1 MNETT
6 ILGPGHSARQHHPS
20 VEGSISY
27 SFESKQE
34 SKSDYFT
41 GVEASLRVF
50 RDIFHLIID
59 TAEQFCDKTYYNHG
73 VHSFQA
79 DVFSLIISL
88 TEPRDSSTSTI
99 GYYVLRTG
107 CQWKAIP
114 RCPAAAGT
122 VHLRFKQWREA
133 GVFMRLRQE
142 GLITYDEL
150 KGLDWEWQAMD
161 GAMTKAPLGGDAG
174 GRNPTDRGKK
184 GVKKSILT
192 EGNGMP
198 IGVAIDGANR
208 HDKKLVRQT
217 LENIVVK
224 RPDPEEKKTKH
235 MSG

>member
-1 MNETT
+1 
-6 ILGPGHSARQHHPS
+6 
-20 VEGSISY
+20 
-27 SFESKQE
+27 
-34 SKSDYFT
+34 
-41 GVEASLRVF
+41 
-50 RDIFHLIID
+50 
-59 TAEQFCDKTYYNHG
+59 
-73 VHSFQA
+73 
-79 DVFSLIISL
+79 
-88 TEPRDSSTSTI
+88 
-99 GYYVLRTG
+99 
-107 CQWKAIP
+107 
-114 RCPAAAGT
+114 
-122 VHLRFKQWREA
+122 
-133 GVFMRLRQE
+133 MRLRQE
-142 GLITYDEL
+142 GLMTYDEL